1 MHLVLRLTKNHW
13 ETVTA
18 HLTQH
23 LPNEACGL
31 LAGRDGQVQKVYLI
45 TNIDHSPV
53 SYQMAP
59 AELLQ
64 ALNELDERGW
74 DLLAIFHSHPA
85 GPPTPS
91 PTDVSQ
97 AYYPDSAYAIFSL
110 ANNSLASNQWQARVF
125 EIKNSAVR
133 ELTYEII
140 LP

>member
-1 MHLVLRLTKNHW
+1 MHSVLRLTKNHW
-13 ETVTA
+13 ETVTT

-31 LAGRDGQVQKVYLI
+31 LAGGDGQVQKVYLI

-64 ALNELDERGW
+64 ALTEMDERGW
-74 DLLAIFHSHPA
+74 GLLAIFHSHPA
-85 GPPTPS
+85 GPPIPS
-91 PTDVSQ
+91 PTDISQ

-110 ANNSLASNQWQARVF
+110 ANNQWQARMF
-125 EIKNSAVR
+125 EIKDSAVR